1 MTGIEA
7 LSLLKDGK
15 LLRRTSWEEHEKCKA
30 VDFFG
35 QWVIHIAK
43 EEPEEISDEELK
55 EIFDE
60 RFQLVETPF
69 DDFFGLF
76 DTIDAGEFLHD
87 DWETVEWDT
96 EEDLVRPPTQFAKE
110 IIEDYKQAVQ
120 NGKIIRG
127 EDL

>member
-43 EEPEEISDEELK
+43 EEPEETSDEELK

-87 DWETVEWDT
+87 DWEIVE
-96 EEDLVRPPTQFAKE
+96 
-110 IIEDYKQAVQ
+110 
-120 NGKIIRG
+120 
-127 EDL
+127 

>member
-43 EEPEEISDEELK
+43 EEPEEISDEDLK
-55 EIFDE
+55 KIFDE

-87 DWETVEWDT
+87 DWEIVD
-96 EEDLVRPPTQFAKE
+96 E
-110 IIEDYKQAVQ
+110 I
-120 NGKIIRG
+120 
-127 EDL
+127 L